1 MGTLSLRALEKRYG
15 AIAAA
20 DQVSLEVGQSEFVA
34 LLGPSG
40 CGKTTVLRMIAGFVE
55 PTSGRILIGDQD
67 VTRTP
72 PHKRNTA
79 MVFQSYALFPHM
91 TVAQNVGFGLRM
103 RRLAAAEI
111 ERRSAEALRLVQLE
125 HLAQRY
131 PRELSGGQQQRVAV
145 ARALIVRPEV
155 FLLDEPLSNL
165 DAKLRQSVGLEMRAL
180 QQSLG
185 LTTVFV
191 THDQAEA
198 LALADRLVIMN
209 EGKVAQVGSPAEVYG
224 KPASAFVANFLGRAN
239 LLAGRVARD
248 REFQSDAGL
257 SISCDTT
264 GWPAGARAI
273 LCLRPENIVLGD
285 RAARLSNSLSNPL
298 PNQFIARRRAR
309 TYQGAGTEHIV
320 RLSPSGLEL
329 CVYAPS
335 GLEDTTPVFD
345 ATGEC
350 RIGWAAQSARLLP
363 EH

>member
-1 MGTLSLRALEKRYG
+1 MSALSLQSIEKRYG
-15 AIAAA
+15 AQATAV
-20 DQVSLEVGQSEFVA
+20 DKVSLEVGQSEFVA

-40 CGKTTVLRMIAGFVE
+40 CGKTTILRVIAGFVE
-55 PTSGRILIGDQD
+55 PSAGRILIGEHD
-67 VTRTP
+67 VTQMP

-103 RRLAAAEI
+103 RRTGTADI
-111 ERRSAEALRLVQLE
+111 GTRTAEALRLVRLE

-145 ARALIVRPEV
+145 ARALIVRPDV

-165 DAKLRQSVGLEMRAL
+165 DAKLRQSVGLELREL

-191 THDQAEA
+191 THDQSEA

-209 EGKVAQVGSPAEVYG
+209 EGKVAQVGTPSEVYS

-239 LLAGRVARD
+239 LLPGRIARD
-248 REFQSDAGL
+248 QEFEADGGL
-257 SISCDTT
+257 SVACDTG
-264 GWPAGARAI
+264 GWSPGARAV
-273 LCLRPENIVLGD
+273 LCVRPESIVIGD
-285 RAARLSNSLSNPL
+285 RSALVRNTFTAHQRS
-298 PNQFIARRRAR
+298 R
-309 TYQGAGTEHIV
+309 TYQGASTEHV
-320 RLSPSGLEL
+320 LRLSPSGVEIA
-329 CVYAPS
+329 VNAPS
-335 GLEDTTPVFD
+335 ALEAAGPVFD
-345 ATGEC
+345 ASGAC
-350 RIGWAAQSARLLP
+350 RIGWAAESARLLP